1 MSTRRNSRK
10 YIAPGDVE
18 LLDSGGTQSYESQ
31 LINAQGTLSDVIFNK
46 SVFTDDKGNVRGLIA
61 AITDITEHRK
71 MEEELLK
78 AKKFESLGVLAGG
91 MAHQFNNALT
101 AITGHLGLLER
112 DYPQDANIMDYAEV
126 MKQSA
131 DRMAGLTSQLLAYAG
146 GGKYNPRS
154 MSLNEFIS
162 DTLPLI
168 QHSLGPDI
176 VLETDLSPDV
186 PNVEMDFTQ
195 MQMLLSALLDNSREA
210 IAPPG
215 RIRISTGTMDLGQ
228 ESERNHPAL
237 RPGTYVCLYIDDN
250 GKGMDKE
257 TKERIFEPFFTTHF
271 TGRGLGM
278 ASVYGI
284 VTNHHGGIRVDSE
297 PGKGT
302 TVTIYLPALEAKRE
316 VAVQLEER
324 IVSAPAIEI
333 PAGEGNILLIED
345 EGTFIGSVQTNIGET
360 WLSVIEAR
368 TGKEAVELAKN
379 FDGPMDLAILDMKL
393 PDMNGNQVYPLIMKA
408 RPNLKVIV
416 CSGYS
421 LDGPAREILNA
432 GAQAFIQKPFSV
444 STLADKLKEVLQG
457 KGNGAGHL

>member
-1 MSTRRNSRK
+1 MIQR
-10 YIAPGDVE
+10 
-18 LLDSGGTQSYESQ
+18 YESQ
-31 LINAQGTLSDVIFNK
+31 LINAQGKLSDVIFSK
-46 SVFTDDKGNVRGLIA
+46 SVFSDDKGNVRGLIA

-78 AKKFESLGVLAGG
+78 VKKFESLGVLAGG
-91 MAHQFNNALT
+91 MAHQFNNALNI
-101 AITGHLGLLER
+101 ITGHIGLLER
-112 DYPQDANIMDYAEV
+112 DHPQDVKMINYTEI

-131 DRMAGLTSQLLAYAG
+131 DRMARLTGQLLAYAG

-154 MSLNEFIS
+154 MSLNEFIA

-168 QHSLGPDI
+168 QHSLGSDI
-176 VLETDLSPDV
+176 VLETDFSPDV

-210 IAPPG
+210 IDPPG
-215 RIRISTGTMDLGQ
+215 RIRVSIGTMDLGQ

-237 RPGTYVCLYIDDN
+237 RPGPYVCLYVDDN
-250 GKGMDKE
+250 GKGMDEE

-271 TGRGLGM
+271 AGRGLGM

-302 TVTIYLPALEAKRE
+302 TVTICLPALEAKRE
-316 VAVQLEER
+316 VAPQVEER

-333 PAGEGNILLIED
+333 PADKGNILLIED
-345 EGTFIGSVQTNIGET
+345 EESLLDLITQILERLGYH
-360 WLSVIEAR
+360 VIEAR
-368 TGKEAVELAKN
+368 TGKEAVELARN
-379 FDGPMDLAILDMKL
+379 FDGPIDLAMLDMKL
-393 PDMNGNQVYPLIMKA
+393 PDMNGNQVYPHLMKA
-408 RPNLKVIV
+408 RSNLKVIV

-421 LDGPAREILNA
+421 LDGPAQEILDA
-432 GAQAFIQKPFSV
+432 GAQAFLQKPFSV
-444 STLADKLKEVLQG
+444 STLSDKLKEALQG
-457 KGNGAGHL
+457 KGNGGRPFVVRL